1 MKTLLLLLNDGK
13 PAHVLSLGAAPVQIG
28 RSPANDLALGDVS
41 LSRHHASVWTRG
53 SSVWIAD
60 HGSTNG
66 TQVNGVPVEG
76 AMQLGDGDMIQLG
89 NATFLKVKRV
99 QEAEQEHVDCK
110 LVLHDL
116 AIGVRRGLFVGENEL
131 DGRCTLIVG
140 RDGRSV
146 TLTEGRRSN
155 SLAVDH
161 EFQVDGRTYRIEA
174 EEVEENVTGPLPE
187 ETDSSFAYSV
197 FATLNGASGA
207 ETRLQRLSGGEPT
220 IVNATP
226 AVLLFILA
234 KQLEADLGKGTP
246 SSIAGWCSDDDIRRG
261 IWGRD
266 VDHSSNTLN
275 VLLYRTRRELEKAG
289 YNGGCIEKKRRATRL
304 CVVECRTE

>member
-53 SSVWIAD
+53 NTVWIAD

-66 TQVNGVPVEG
+66 TQVNGVPVKG
-76 AMQLGDGDMIQLG
+76 ACPLNDGDLVQLG
-89 NATFLKVKRV
+89 NATYLKVKQL
-99 QEAEQEHVDCK
+99 QESEPEAAECK

-116 AIGVRRGLFVGENEL
+116 AMGVRRALFIGDNEL
-131 DGRCTLIVG
+131 DGRCSLTVA

-146 TLTEGRRSN
+146 TLSEGRRSC

-161 EFQVDGRTYRIEA
+161 EFQSDDRTYRIET

-187 ETDSSFAYSV
+187 DADSSFAYRV
-197 FATLNGASGA
+197 YATLNGASGA
-207 ETRLQRLSGGEPT
+207 ETRLERLSGGEPT
-220 IVNATP
+220 IINATP
-226 AVLLFILA
+226 AVLLYILS
-234 KQLEADLGKGTP
+234 KQLEADLAKGTP
-246 SSIAGWCSDDDIRRG
+246 GSIAGWCSDDDVRKG

-304 CVVECRTE
+304 CVVQCETE

>member
-13 PAHVLSLGAAPVQIG
+13 PAHVLSLGPSPVQIG

-41 LSRHHASVWTRG
+41 LSRHHASLWTRG
-53 SSVWIAD
+53 RSIWIAD

-76 AMQLGDGDMIQLG
+76 ASQLSDGDMIQLG
-89 NATFLKVKRV
+89 NATFLKVKCV
-99 QEAEQEHVDCK
+99 DSEEEPVDCN

-116 AIGVRRGLFVGENEL
+116 AIGVRRALYVGDNEL
-131 DGRCTLIVG
+131 DGRASLHVG
-140 RDGRSV
+140 RDGVSV
-146 TLTEGRRSN
+146 TLTVGRRS
-155 SLAVDH
+155 SSVPVDH
-161 EFQVDGRTYRIEA
+161 EFQIDGRTYRVET
-174 EEVEENVTGPLPE
+174 EESEGESTGPLPE
-187 ETDSSFAYSV
+187 DTDSSFAYSV
-197 FATLNGASGA
+197 SATLNGASGA
-207 ETRLQRLSGGEPT
+207 ETRLQRLSGGDPT
-220 IVNATP
+220 IVCATP
-226 AVLLFILA
+226 AVLLYILA
-234 KQLEADLGKGTP
+234 RQLESDLGKGVPTA
-246 SSIAGWCSDDDIRRG
+246 IAGWCSDDDIRKG

-304 CVVECRTE
+304 CVVRCSTE